1 MNLSIGTVCCA
12 KARALDR
19 SQSFHRPAAGEVLFR
34 AEKDPKRL
42 APDRTSASPPS
53 SLRIL
58 LHDVGH
64 RCPSLGTGSAGRSA
78 EHTSELQ
85 SLMRTS
91 YVVFRLKKKKK

>member
-58 LHDVGH
+58 LHDVGP
-64 RCPSLGTGSAGRSA
+64 RCPSLGRSE

-85 SLMRTS
+85 SLMRIS
-91 YVVFRLKKKKK
+91 YAVFCLTKKKTQST